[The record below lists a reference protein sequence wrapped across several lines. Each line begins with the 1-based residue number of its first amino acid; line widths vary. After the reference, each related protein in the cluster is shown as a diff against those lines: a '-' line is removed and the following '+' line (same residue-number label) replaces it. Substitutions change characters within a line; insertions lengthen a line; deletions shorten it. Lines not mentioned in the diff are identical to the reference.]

1 MLGKHQPLVRS
12 VIVLAA
18 LSLIVPWTAA
28 GPSAAEPG
36 PESLVIVGDV
46 TYADDTY
53 TFEQPILIP
62 AGSTLRFENAD
73 VFLDYQGET
82 CPTTGLC
89 PAQIILDGG
98 RLEIVS
104 STVDT
109 QAPDPSNPDG
119 IAYWRGVGD
128 AAVLFIEDSTLK
140 HSSGLSIQGTS
151 SEISV
156 VRGSVFTDG
165 FEGVSFSKGAN
176 AIVTGNLFDGLHSAG
191 GSRDSTTA
199 WISNTFRDLSGY
211 GLNLQGTI
219 IGDHTF
225 ASGHVVTDNTFEG
238 NWIGMLHLDAG
249 PSMIQD
255 NTFVDNEI
263 GLNLGIGVGT
273 GGDGEPARVTNN
285 WFEGNG
291 EAAKLYTAGL
301 GQANDDIRLDMRGS
315 AFVDNTCNDLDI
327 HHHETVSYTLDVRES
342 WWGSADGPR
351 DPVGPDCPSIDIR
364 VPSTVLV
371 EPWLTSAPVG

>member
-1 MLGKHQPLVRS
+1 MVSKWALVSGTLKGYISIQLCMLGRHQPLVRS

-73 VFLDYQGET
+73 IFLDYRADT
-82 CPTTGLC
+82 CDGFGIC

-109 QAPDPSNPDG
+109 RALNPSNPDG

-128 AAVLFIEDSTLK
+128 ASVLLIEDSTLK
-140 HSSGLSIQGTS
+140 HSGGLSIQGTS

-156 VRGSVFTDG
+156 VRDSVFTDG
-165 FEGVSFSKGAN
+165 FEGVSFSKGAH

-199 WISNTFRDLSGY
+199 WSSNTFRDLSGY

-219 IGDHTF
+219 IGDYAF

-249 PSMIQD
+249 PSLIQD
-255 NTFVDNEI
+255 NSFLDNDI

-285 WFEGNG
+285 WFEGNEEG
-291 EAAKLYTAGL
+291 ARLYTAGL
-301 GQANDDIRLDMRGS
+301 G
-315 AFVDNTCNDLDI
+315 
-327 HHHETVSYTLDVRES
+327 
-342 WWGSADGPR
+342 
-351 DPVGPDCPSIDIR
+351 
-364 VPSTVLV
+364 
-371 EPWLTSAPVG
+371 